1 MSRQLTNQQVQAR
14 DNDLIADSLK
24 LRFFPLDVASGE
36 GARLTDTDGKEYLDF
51 SALWAFANIGYSH
64 PVYKQH
70 MIDQMERTTFAGLIS
85 NINQPALNLAEK
97 LIALTP
103 GDFDKKCWFGFCGSD
118 ANETVGRLLPI
129 ATGKKRL
136 ISFVGS
142 YHGFT
147 AASMAMSGHV
157 AFSDFVGSNQTIKIP
172 YPNPYRPV
180 FAEDGADEAQK
191 VLHYLEDFIFK
202 QVVSPDDVAGVLVEA
217 IQSDGGLIVPTDDFL
232 PGLAE
237 LCQKYGIYLVL
248 DEVKVGMGRTGK
260 LFAFEHYDVTPDV
273 VVLGKS
279 LGGGVPLSAVVARK
293 EILDAGTSLALFT
306 AAGNAM
312 SCTGGLGALAALEA
326 DNMIENAAKVG
337 DYLHEKLLQLK
348 DKYPLI
354 GDVRGKGLSQG
365 VELVSDPITREPAD
379 KETAKITYHAYRL
392 GLLFYYV
399 GTFSNVL
406 EITPPLLVNNSDVDE
421 AIGILDQAITD
432 VVAGKVSDEEI
443 AAFAGW

>member
-1 MSRQLTNQQVQAR
+1 MAQQLTSQQVQAR
-14 DNDLIADSLK
+14 DNNLIADALK
-24 LRFFPLDVASGE
+24 LRFFPLDIAHGE

-51 SALWAFANIGYSH
+51 SAGWAFANIGYSH

-70 MIDQMERTTFAGLIS
+70 MIEQMERATFAGLIS
-85 NINQPALNLAEK
+85 SINQPALDLAEK
-97 LIALTP
+97 LISLTP
-103 GDFDKKCWFGFCGSD
+103 GDFEKKCWFGFCGSD

-157 AFSDFVGSNQTIKIP
+157 AFSDFIGSNQTIKIP
-172 YPNPYRPV
+172 FPNPYRPV
-180 FAEDGADEAQK
+180 FADKPEEEGQK
-191 VLHYLEDFIFK
+191 VLQYLEDFIFK
-202 QVVSPDDVAGVLVEA
+202 QVVSPDDVAGIIVEA
-217 IQSDGGLIVPTDDFL
+217 IQSDGGVVVPTDDFL

-248 DEVKVGMGRTGK
+248 DEVKIGMGRTGK
-260 LFAFEHYDVTPDV
+260 LFGFEHYGVTPDV
-273 VVLGKS
+273 VVMGKS

-293 EILDAGTSLALFT
+293 EILDVGTSMALFT

-312 SCTGGLGALAALEA
+312 SCTGGLGTLAAIEA
-326 DNMIENAAKVG
+326 DNMIENAAEIG
-337 DYLHEKLLQLK
+337 AYLHEKLLELQSK
-348 DKYPLI
+348 HDLI
-354 GDVRGKGLSQG
+354 GNVRGKGLTQG
-365 VELVSDPITREPAD
+365 VELVTDRTTHEPAA
-379 KETAKITYHAYRL
+379 KETAKITYRAYQL

-399 GTFSNVL
+399 GAFNNIL
-406 EITPPLLVNNSDVDE
+406 ELTPPLLINNGDVDQ
-421 AIGILDQAITD
+421 AIALLDQAITD
-432 VVAGKVSDEEI
+432 VLEGKVSDEEV